1 MPASPFKLLEAY
13 GPDEKDIFF
22 GRDAEINA
30 LYNLLQQTRLVLVY
44 GASGT
49 GKTSLIQAGLPKVFK
64 GTDWFRISVR
74 RRDDINASLREE
86 IARLLPEGSA
96 PDDLQQG
103 IQQLYERRWIPVYL
117 VFDQFEELFT
127 LGKEE
132 QERKQFFQ
140 SIQTLLNANL
150 PCKIIFSMR
159 EEYIGHLYDYEPLV
173 PSLFDKRF
181 RLEPMKD
188 ATVTEVVE
196 NICGVNGIQLEKEPP
211 QPAGEKTTAEQIRD
225 QVKEGKQAAYLPYL
239 QIYLHYLYDHALATK
254 PRPVFDNDGIK
265 AVGKLGDVLKKFIEN
280 KTSEAQRYFLTLG
293 APADFAQR
301 LLDEFATGEG
311 TKQACRKTELTETL
325 KADEALVAEALR
337 YFSDTAKL
345 LRADENDVERYE
357 PVHDVV
363 AKQIHELRSVEDKE
377 YKAFL
382 HHLDIA
388 HERWV
393 RDQYATDR
401 LLPEI
406 DLNKVDIYRE
416 RLEQK
421 DEYREKWAELVEKS
435 RLNVEAKKRN
445 KKMRNRVLVGI
456 TVLAL
461 MAMGW
466 ALIERGKTQ
475 KTLEKLNDTLDIA
488 TTEKVAKE
496 HQIEL
501 VKLKSDSISKVYN
514 NLIET
519 ERQKRIAEY
528 NTFRTEAVAAREA
541 KRYPEALRAYRN
553 ALEKADGPREQ
564 ADIRIAIAET
574 EEEKIKYEFQRY
586 KDIGLAMKAAG
597 DCPAALQYLELAFQS
612 NKHDEAVNAAI
623 KECDPQK

>member
-22 GRDAEINA
+22 GRDAEIFA

-64 GTDWFRISVR
+64 ATDWFRISVR
-74 RRDDINASLREE
+74 RRDDINTSLREE

-103 IQQLYERRWIPVYL
+103 IQQLYERRWIPIYL

-127 LGKEE
+127 LGREE

-196 NICGVNGIQLEKEPP
+196 NICDINGIQLEKEAP

-254 PRPVFDNDGIK
+254 RRSIFDSEGIK

-280 KTSEAQRYFLTLG
+280 KTSEAQRHLLTLG

-311 TKQACRKTELTETL
+311 TKQACRKTGLAETF

-337 YFSDTAKL
+337 YFCDTAKL

-382 HHLDIA
+382 QQLDIA

-406 DLNKVDIYRE
+406 DLNRVDIYRE

-421 DEYREKWAELVEKS
+421 EEYREKWVELVKKS

-445 KKMRNRVLVGI
+445 KKIRTRVLLAI
-456 TVLAL
+456 TGVAL

-466 ALIERGKTQ
+466 ALIAQQRTEAARKEVQ
-475 KTLEKLNDTLDIA
+475 DKLEKLEIAEERRIAAEKINDKNSIETLKKKIREFIEGEAWDLA
-488 TTEKVAKE
+488 RDSLNVLEKVNPNDPDI
-496 HQIEL
+496 HN
-501 VKLKSDSISKVYN
+501 LKSV
-514 NLIET
+514 
-519 ERQKRIAEY
+519 
-528 NTFRTEAVAAREA
+528 
-541 KRYPEALRAYRN
+541 
-553 ALEKADGPREQ
+553 
-564 ADIRIAIAET
+564 
-574 EEEKIKYEFQRY
+574 IK
-586 KDIGLAMKAAG
+586 
-597 DCPAALQYLELAFQS
+597 
-612 NKHDEAVNAAI
+612 
-623 KECDPQK
+623 